1 MESLFELKKIDGRD
15 RTVLAIESS
24 CDETSVAIVKNGR
37 EKLSCAT
44 ATQVD
49 IHALYGGVVPEIA
62 SRAHTEAICSLTEK
76 ALKDANLTIDE
87 IDAIGVTNTP
97 GLIGALLTGV
107 CFAKGLSYATKKPLI
122 AIDHIKG
129 HTAANYLCFPELEPP
144 FTALV
149 VSGGHTSLFAVESYT
164 NYRVI
169 GSTRDDAAGEV
180 FDKAARVLG
189 LPYPGGAAMD
199 KLASEGDPKA
209 MKFTVSH
216 VEGSKYDFSF
226 SGLKTAVINHVH
238 RMEQKGEELDY
249 KTKCDIAASMTYALI
264 KTVTTRLEA
273 YFEEYPEI
281 KNRPIV
287 LAGGVAANSH
297 LRKALTE
304 TTKKYGA
311 TLYQPPLSLCG
322 DNAAMIAAQ
331 GFYEPILSEEEALK
345 LNAYATARINPLK
358 RK

>member
-1 MESLFELKKIDGRD
+1 MESLFDLKKADGKD
-15 RTVLAIESS
+15 RVVLAIESS

-37 EKLSCAT
+37 EQLSCAT
-44 ATQVD
+44 ATQTD

-62 SRAHTEAICSLTEK
+62 SRAHTEAICGLTEK
-76 ALKDANLTIDE
+76 ALKDAGMTLDS

-107 CFAKGLSYATKKPLI
+107 CFAKGLAYTLKKPLI

-129 HTAANYLCFPELEPP
+129 HTAANYLCFPQLEPP

-149 VSGGHTSLFAVESYT
+149 VSGGHTSLFAVDSYT
-164 NYRVI
+164 DYRVI

-180 FDKAARVLG
+180 FDKVARVLG

-209 MKFTVSH
+209 LKLTVSH

-226 SGLKTAVINHVH
+226 SGLKTAVINKVH
-238 RMEQKGEELDY
+238 QLTQKGDELDH

-264 KTVTTRLEA
+264 KTITTRLEA

-281 KNRPIV
+281 KGRPIV

-297 LRKALTE
+297 LRKAIKE
-304 TTKKYGA
+304 TTDKYGA
-311 TLYQPPLSLCG
+311 SLYQPPISLCG

-331 GFYEPILSEEEALK
+331 GFYEPILSERDALT

-358 RK
+358 KK

>member
-1 MESLFELKKIDGRD
+1 MKSLFELREQDTNNKTDKI
-15 RTVLAIESS
+15 VLAIESS

-37 EKLSCAT
+37 EQLSCAT
-44 ATQVD
+44 ATQTD

-76 ALKDANLTIDE
+76 ALKDASITMDE

-107 CFAKGLSYATKKPLI
+107 CFAKGLAYATKKPLI

-129 HTAANYLCFPELEPP
+129 HTAANYLCFPDLKPP

-149 VSGGHTSLFAVESYT
+149 VSGGHTSLFSVESYT
-164 NYRVI
+164 KYKVI

-180 FDKAARVLG
+180 FDKVARVLG

-199 KLASEGDPKA
+199 KLASEGDSKA
-209 MKFTVSH
+209 LKLTISK

-226 SGLKTAVINHVH
+226 SGLKTAVINKVH
-238 RMEQKGEELDY
+238 QMEQKGEELDY
-249 KTKCDIAASMTYALI
+249 KTKCDIAASMTSALV
-264 KTVTTRLEA
+264 KTITSRLET
-273 YFEEYPEI
+273 YFEENPQV
-281 KNRPIV
+281 KTMPIV

-297 LRKALTE
+297 LRKALKELTE
-304 TTKKYGA
+304 KHGA
-311 TLYQPPLSLCG
+311 TLYQPPISLCG

-331 GFYEPILSEEEALK
+331 GFYEPILEQDEALR
-345 LNAYATARINPLK
+345 LNAFATK
-358 RK
+358 RGM

>member
-1 MESLFELKKIDGRD
+1 MKSLYELKMQDGKD
-15 RTVLAIESS
+15 RIVLAIESS

-37 EKLSCAT
+37 EQLSCAT
-44 ATQVD
+44 ATQTD

-62 SRAHTEAICSLTEK
+62 SRAHTEAICGLMDKALSDASLT
-76 ALKDANLTIDE
+76 LND

-107 CFAKGLSYATKKPLI
+107 CFAKGLAYSTKKPLI

-129 HTAANYLCFPELEPP
+129 HTAANYLCFPQLEPP

-149 VSGGHTSLFAVESYT
+149 VSGGHTSLFAVDSYT
-164 NYRVI
+164 DYRVI

-180 FDKAARVLG
+180 FDKVARILG

-199 KLASEGDPKA
+199 KLAAEGDSKA
-209 MKFTVSH
+209 LKLTISRID
-216 VEGSKYDFSF
+216 GSKYDFSF
-226 SGLKTAVINHVH
+226 SGLKTAVINKVH
-238 RMEQKGEELDY
+238 QMEQKGEDLDR
-249 KTKCDIAASMTYALI
+249 KTKCDIAASMTNALV
-264 KTVTTRLEA
+264 KTITTRLEA

-281 KNRPIV
+281 KGRPIV

-297 LRKALTE
+297 LRKALKE
-304 TTKKYGA
+304 TTEKYGA
-311 TLYQPPLSLCG
+311 VLYQPPLSLCG

-331 GFYEPILSEEEALK
+331 GFYEPILDKDAALS
-345 LNAYATARINPLK
+345 LNAFATVRINPLK
-358 RK
+358 K